1 MKKKRFLFYLLI
13 SLQLVGLT
21 NAKTSY
27 YPLLTNSENLK
38 VNYASK
44 FKKNSEHQP
53 KSSSNNT
60 SNLTTNLILQGIID
74 FNVPEG
80 GANGRALHFLAT
92 GEIADLSIYGF
103 GIANGGGGSDGQEYT
118 FEAIQVAAGDDIL
131 VLRNTTAMSNYLGDC
146 YAAFEHIYTN
156 TGVNGSGDDAIE
168 LFMNGSVVETFGDIQ
183 NDGTGEVWEYTDSW
197 AYKVDDDWTYGALN
211 CTDNSTTIFNS
222 SCLYPICSD
231 YSSDGCT
238 NDLACNYDET
248 ASTDDGSCT
257 FFESG
262 STSLTFP
269 LYYNAVENEENG
281 EEYDSYPV
289 VMNEDGTLIGYDEEN
304 YNYRVCENGASY
316 SYTGTFYD
324 GYEGTGTWDPSSLE
338 ITGAYYESFFEETIS
353 FTYTYIPI
361 PTCTSEETLLTVLG
375 GAHLVEKSWTITE
388 CDGTEIASGG
398 APYAQCINLEEN
410 YIINLVD
417 DIGDGDG
424 TGDGWDGTEMTI
436 ADQTYTIQD
445 GASESYSLGSCSIE
459 GCTESFACNYDE
471 TANTNDGSCTF
482 FESGTTSLTFP
493 LNYAA
498 SEAYSNG
505 NEYQTYTIVYNQDGT
520 VSDSNNNN
528 FTYQVCS
535 DGSSFNY
542 DEDIGSAYQGT
553 WDPANFDIT
562 GDFYDS
568 DEDDTISFTYT
579 YIPTCTTEEKLLT
592 VLGGAYLGEKSWAI
606 TECDGTEIASGGAPY
621 AQCINL
627 GENYII
633 NLVDDVGDG
642 TGDGWDGTEMNIAGT
657 NYTMTDNVASIEI
670 GVGSCSIEGCTESF
684 ACNYDET
691 ANSNDGSCT
700 FFESGTTSLTFPLN
714 YAASE
719 AYSNGNE
726 YDTYTIVYNQDG
738 TVSDSNDNNFTYQ
751 VCSDGSSFNYDED
764 IGSAY
769 QGTWD
774 PANFDITGDFYDSD
788 EDDTISFTYTYIPTC
803 TTEEK
808 LLTVLGGAYLGEKS
822 WTITECDG
830 TEIASGGAPY
840 AQCVNLAENYIINL
854 VDDVGDGTGD
864 GWNGTEMTIADQT
877 YTIQDGASESYF
889 LGSCSIEGCT
899 NNTAPNYNELANL
912 DDGSCEIA
920 SGWYLISSDVTVS
933 SDNALYINSNLTVN
947 NTGNLTIKS
956 DANSSGSLLVSGT
969 ATGNIIYERYIPDT
983 AWHLVSA
990 PVTSQE
996 INSFTNADNSIVT
1009 KEGGSKFALGNYIN
1023 SNSSGSKWEYFTT
1036 SSLPTAGNFKS
1047 GQGYSLN
1054 RTSAGNYTF
1063 KGQMAT
1069 ADVNYTL
1076 SSSSND
1082 DDYWTC
1088 IGNPY
1093 PSFLLAS
1100 DGDNP
1105 SLLKNNDNVL
1115 NQNYKA
1121 LYVWHESQYIV
1132 INQIS
1137 EKTYLAPG
1145 QGIMV
1150 NSINGSQTFTFSK
1163 DLLSHQTEN
1172 NTFYRSLNHPTINL
1186 FLSNENSKVSTT
1198 VKYVDECTT
1207 NLDPG
1212 YDAGALIEG
1221 DPELII
1227 NTQLVQGNSEIDHT
1241 LQCLPNNELDSYTI
1255 PISVFAKAETELLF
1269 SASHTDFSEDVYI
1282 YLKDLLTGE
1291 VTDLKQGDYQI
1302 TTQTDLEGTGR
1313 FYLFTTPEELNI
1325 LMELVQPITIYNT
1338 ERELIISGMQKN
1350 ENSSLQIYNAI
1361 GQEVFAKQLNTEKIR
1376 INLPV
1381 LPTGVYMTKI
1391 KNNKRLIT
1399 KKIIIR
1405 NRN

>member
-1 MKKKRFLFYLLI
+1 MKKNRFLFYLII
-13 SLQLVGLT
+13 SLQLVGIT
-21 NAKTSY
+21 NAKTTY
-27 YPLLTNSENLK
+27 NPLLTNSENLK

-53 KSSSNNT
+53 NRSPNNT

-74 FNVPEG
+74 FNVQEG
-80 GANGRALHFLAT
+80 AANGRALHFLAT

-103 GIANGGGGSDGQEYT
+103 GIANGGDGSDGQEYT

-238 NDLACNYDET
+238 
-248 ASTDDGSCT
+248 
-257 FFESG
+257 
-262 STSLTFP
+262 
-269 LYYNAVENEENG
+269 
-281 EEYDSYPV
+281 
-289 VMNEDGTLIGYDEEN
+289 
-304 YNYRVCENGASY
+304 
-316 SYTGTFYD
+316 
-324 GYEGTGTWDPSSLE
+324 
-338 ITGAYYESFFEETIS
+338 
-353 FTYTYIPI
+353 
-361 PTCTSEETLLTVLG
+361 
-375 GAHLVEKSWTITE
+375 
-388 CDGTEIASGG
+388 
-398 APYAQCINLEEN
+398 
-410 YIINLVD
+410 
-417 DIGDGDG
+417 
-424 TGDGWDGTEMTI
+424 
-436 ADQTYTIQD
+436 
-445 GASESYSLGSCSIE
+445 
-459 GCTESFACNYDE
+459 ESFACNYDE

-505 NEYQTYTIVYNQDGT
+505 NEYNTYTIVYNQDGT

-542 DEDIGSAYQGT
+542 NEDVEGAYQGN

-562 GDFYDS
+562 GDFYAS

-592 VLGGAYLGEKSWAI
+592 VLGGGYLYEKSWTI

-633 NLVDDVGDG
+633 NLVDDEED
-642 TGDGWDGTEMNIAGT
+642 TWDGTEMNIAGT
-657 NYTMTDNVASIEI
+657 SYTMTDSVASIEI
-670 GVGSCSIEGCTESF
+670 GVGSC
-684 ACNYDET
+684 N
-691 ANSNDGSCT
+691 
-700 FFESGTTSLTFPLN
+700 
-714 YAASE
+714 
-719 AYSNGNE
+719 
-726 YDTYTIVYNQDG
+726 
-738 TVSDSNDNNFTYQ
+738 
-751 VCSDGSSFNYDED
+751 
-764 IGSAY
+764 
-769 QGTWD
+769 
-774 PANFDITGDFYDSD
+774 
-788 EDDTISFTYTYIPTC
+788 
-803 TTEEK
+803 
-808 LLTVLGGAYLGEKS
+808 
-822 WTITECDG
+822 
-830 TEIASGGAPY
+830 
-840 AQCVNLAENYIINL
+840 
-854 VDDVGDGTGD
+854 
-864 GWNGTEMTIADQT
+864 
-877 YTIQDGASESYF
+877 
-889 LGSCSIEGCT
+889 IEGCT
-899 NNTAPNYNELANL
+899 NNTAPNYNELANI

-920 SGWYLISSDVTVS
+920 SGWYLINSDVTVS
-933 SDNALYINSNLTVN
+933 SDNTLFVNNNLVVN

-996 INSFTNADNSIVT
+996 INSFALADN
-1009 KEGGSKFALGNYIN
+1009 ALRTSNDKYAIANYTN
-1023 SNSSGSKWEYFTT
+1023 SNTTGSKWEYYTT
-1036 SSLPTAGNFKS
+1036 SSLPTAGNFTS
-1047 GQGYSLN
+1047 GQGYSLS

-1063 KGQMAT
+1063 EGQMAT

-1227 NTQLVQGNSEIDHT
+1227 NTQLVQGNSEIDQA
-1241 LQCLPNNELDSYTI
+1241 LQCLPNTELDSYTI
-1255 PISVFAKAETELLF
+1255 PISVFAKAETELMF

-1291 VTDLKQGDYQI
+1291 VTDLKQGEYQI

-1325 LMELVQPITIYNT
+1325 PEELVQPITIYNT

-1381 LPTGVYMTKI
+1381 LPTGVYMTKV

-1399 KKIIIR
+1399 KKIIVK
-1405 NRN
+1405 N

>member
-1 MKKKRFLFYLLI
+1 MKKNRFLFYLII
-13 SLQLVGLT
+13 SLQLVGIT
-21 NAKTSY
+21 NAKTTY
-27 YPLLTNSENLK
+27 NPLLTNSENLK

-53 KSSSNNT
+53 NRSPNNT

-74 FNVPEG
+74 FNVQEG
-80 GANGRALHFLAT
+80 AANGRALHFLAT

-103 GIANGGGGSDGQEYT
+103 GIANGGDGSEGQEYT

-211 CTDNSTTIFNS
+211 FTDNSTTIFNS

-231 YSSDGCT
+231 YSSD
-238 NDLACNYDET
+238 
-248 ASTDDGSCT
+248 
-257 FFESG
+257 
-262 STSLTFP
+262 
-269 LYYNAVENEENG
+269 
-281 EEYDSYPV
+281 
-289 VMNEDGTLIGYDEEN
+289 
-304 YNYRVCENGASY
+304 
-316 SYTGTFYD
+316 
-324 GYEGTGTWDPSSLE
+324 
-338 ITGAYYESFFEETIS
+338 
-353 FTYTYIPI
+353 
-361 PTCTSEETLLTVLG
+361 
-375 GAHLVEKSWTITE
+375 
-388 CDGTEIASGG
+388 
-398 APYAQCINLEEN
+398 
-410 YIINLVD
+410 
-417 DIGDGDG
+417 
-424 TGDGWDGTEMTI
+424 
-436 ADQTYTIQD
+436 
-445 GASESYSLGSCSIE
+445 

-505 NEYQTYTIVYNQDGT
+505 NEYN
-520 VSDSNNNN
+520 
-528 FTYQVCS
+528 
-535 DGSSFNY
+535 
-542 DEDIGSAYQGT
+542 
-553 WDPANFDIT
+553 
-562 GDFYDS
+562 
-568 DEDDTISFTYT
+568 
-579 YIPTCTTEEKLLT
+579 
-592 VLGGAYLGEKSWAI
+592 
-606 TECDGTEIASGGAPY
+606 
-621 AQCINL
+621 
-627 GENYII
+627 
-633 NLVDDVGDG
+633 
-642 TGDGWDGTEMNIAGT
+642 
-657 NYTMTDNVASIEI
+657 
-670 GVGSCSIEGCTESF
+670 
-684 ACNYDET
+684 
-691 ANSNDGSCT
+691 
-700 FFESGTTSLTFPLN
+700 
-714 YAASE
+714 
-719 AYSNGNE
+719 
-726 YDTYTIVYNQDG
+726 TYTIVYNQDG

-840 AQCVNLAENYIINL
+840 AQCINLGENYIINL
-854 VDDVGDGTGD
+854 VDDVGDGDGTGD
-864 GWNGTEMTIADQT
+864 GWDGTEMTIADQT

-996 INSFTNADNSIVT
+996 INSFALADN
-1009 KEGGSKFALGNYIN
+1009 ALRTSNDKYAIANYTN
-1023 SNSSGSKWEYFTT
+1023 SNTTGSKWEYYTT
-1036 SSLPTAGNFKS
+1036 SSLPTAGNFTS
-1047 GQGYSLN
+1047 GQGYSLS

-1063 KGQMAT
+1063 EGQMAT

-1076 SSSSND
+1076 SSSSNY

-1227 NTQLVQGNSEIDHT
+1227 NTQLVQGNSEIDQA
-1241 LQCLPNNELDSYTI
+1241 LQCLPNTELDSYTI
-1255 PISVFAKAETELLF
+1255 PISVFAKAETELMF

-1291 VTDLKQGDYQI
+1291 VTDLKQGEYQI

-1325 LMELVQPITIYNT
+1325 HEELVKPITIYNT
-1338 ERELIISGMQKN
+1338 ERGLIISGMQKN
-1350 ENSSLQIYNAI
+1350 EDANLEIYNAI
-1361 GQEVFAKQLNTEKIR
+1361 GQEVYSKQLKTAEKTR
-1376 INLPV
+1376 INLPD
-1381 LPTGVYMTKI
+1381 LPTGVYMTKL

>member
-1 MKKKRFLFYLLI
+1 
-13 SLQLVGLT
+13 
-21 NAKTSY
+21 
-27 YPLLTNSENLK
+27 
-38 VNYASK
+38 
-44 FKKNSEHQP
+44 
-53 KSSSNNT
+53 
-60 SNLTTNLILQGIID
+60 
-74 FNVPEG
+74 
-80 GANGRALHFLAT
+80 
-92 GEIADLSIYGF
+92 
-103 GIANGGGGSDGQEYT
+103 
-118 FEAIQVAAGDDIL
+118 
-131 VLRNTTAMSNYLGDC
+131 MSNYLGDC

-238 NDLACNYDET
+238 ESFACNYDET
-248 ASTDDGSCT
+248 ADTDDGSCT

-269 LYYNAVENEENG
+269 LYFNGVETLDDGTVTEE
-281 EEYDSYPV
+281 YPV
-289 VMNEDGTLIGYDEEN
+289 VLNEDGTLTGYDDDN
-304 YNYRVCENGASY
+304 YTYKVCSDGTSF

-324 GYEGTGTWDPSSLE
+324 DAEGTGSWDPSSFA
-338 ITGAYYESFFEETIS
+338 ITGGFFDSYYEETVNFNFS
-353 FTYTYIPI
+353 YIPI
-361 PTCTSEETLLTVLG
+361 PTCTSEET
-375 GAHLVEKSWTITE
+375 
-388 CDGTEIASGG
+388 
-398 APYAQCINLEEN
+398 
-410 YIINLVD
+410 
-417 DIGDGDG
+417 
-424 TGDGWDGTEMTI
+424 
-436 ADQTYTIQD
+436 
-445 GASESYSLGSCSIE
+445 
-459 GCTESFACNYDE
+459 
-471 TANTNDGSCTF
+471 
-482 FESGTTSLTFP
+482 
-493 LNYAA
+493 
-498 SEAYSNG
+498 
-505 NEYQTYTIVYNQDGT
+505 
-520 VSDSNNNN
+520 
-528 FTYQVCS
+528 
-535 DGSSFNY
+535 
-542 DEDIGSAYQGT
+542 
-553 WDPANFDIT
+553 
-562 GDFYDS
+562 
-568 DEDDTISFTYT
+568 
-579 YIPTCTTEEKLLT
+579 LLT

-633 NLVDDVGDG
+633 NLVDDDE
-642 TGDGWDGTEMNIAGT
+642 DGWD
-657 NYTMTDNVASIEI
+657 
-670 GVGSCSIEGCTESF
+670 
-684 ACNYDET
+684 
-691 ANSNDGSCT
+691 
-700 FFESGTTSLTFPLN
+700 
-714 YAASE
+714 
-719 AYSNGNE
+719 
-726 YDTYTIVYNQDG
+726 
-738 TVSDSNDNNFTYQ
+738 
-751 VCSDGSSFNYDED
+751 
-764 IGSAY
+764 
-769 QGTWD
+769 
-774 PANFDITGDFYDSD
+774 
-788 EDDTISFTYTYIPTC
+788 
-803 TTEEK
+803 
-808 LLTVLGGAYLGEKS
+808 
-822 WTITECDG
+822 
-830 TEIASGGAPY
+830 
-840 AQCVNLAENYIINL
+840 
-854 VDDVGDGTGD
+854 
-864 GWNGTEMTIADQT
+864 GTEMTIADQT

-1036 SSLPTAGNFKS
+1036 SSLPTAGNFTS
-1047 GQGYSLN
+1047 GQGYSLS

-1063 KGQMAT
+1063 EGQMAT

-1088 IGNPY
+1088 VGNPY

-1105 SLLKNNDNVL
+1105 SLLKNNENVMH
-1115 NQNYKA
+1115 QNYKA

-1150 NSINGSQTFTFSK
+1150 NGINGSQTFTFSK
-1163 DLLSHQTEN
+1163 DLQSHQIEN

-1186 FLSNENSKVSTT
+1186 FLSNENTKVRTT

-1207 NLDPG
+1207 DLDPG

-1227 NTQLVQGNSEIDHT
+1227 NTQLLQGNSEIDHT

-1350 ENSSLQIYNAI
+1350 ENSSLEIYNAI
-1361 GQEVFAKQLNTEKIR
+1361 GQEVFAKQLKTAEKTR
-1376 INLPV
+1376 INLPD
-1381 LPTGVYMTKI
+1381 LPTGVYMTKL

-1405 NRN
+1405 NQN

>member
-1 MKKKRFLFYLLI
+1 
-13 SLQLVGLT
+13 
-21 NAKTSY
+21 
-27 YPLLTNSENLK
+27 
-38 VNYASK
+38 
-44 FKKNSEHQP
+44 
-53 KSSSNNT
+53 
-60 SNLTTNLILQGIID
+60 
-74 FNVPEG
+74 
-80 GANGRALHFLAT
+80 
-92 GEIADLSIYGF
+92 
-103 GIANGGGGSDGQEYT
+103 
-118 FEAIQVAAGDDIL
+118 
-131 VLRNTTAMSNYLGDC
+131 MSNYLGDC

-238 NDLACNYDET
+238 ESFACNYDET
-248 ASTDDGSCT
+248 ADTDDGSCT

-269 LYYNAVENEENG
+269 LYFNGVETLDDGTVTEE
-281 EEYDSYPV
+281 YPV
-289 VMNEDGTLIGYDEEN
+289 VLNEDGTLTGYDDDN
-304 YNYRVCENGASY
+304 YTYKVCSDGTSF

-324 GYEGTGTWDPSSLE
+324 DAEGTGSWDPSSFA
-338 ITGAYYESFFEETIS
+338 ITGGFFDSYYEETVNFNFS
-353 FTYTYIPI
+353 YIPI

-375 GAHLVEKSWTITE
+375 GAYLVEKSWTITE

-417 DIGDGDG
+417 DVGDG

-445 GASESYSLGSCSIE
+445 GASESYS
-459 GCTESFACNYDE
+459 
-471 TANTNDGSCTF
+471 
-482 FESGTTSLTFP
+482 
-493 LNYAA
+493 
-498 SEAYSNG
+498 
-505 NEYQTYTIVYNQDGT
+505 
-520 VSDSNNNN
+520 
-528 FTYQVCS
+528 
-535 DGSSFNY
+535 
-542 DEDIGSAYQGT
+542 
-553 WDPANFDIT
+553 
-562 GDFYDS
+562 
-568 DEDDTISFTYT
+568 
-579 YIPTCTTEEKLLT
+579 
-592 VLGGAYLGEKSWAI
+592 
-606 TECDGTEIASGGAPY
+606 
-621 AQCINL
+621 
-627 GENYII
+627 
-633 NLVDDVGDG
+633 
-642 TGDGWDGTEMNIAGT
+642 
-657 NYTMTDNVASIEI
+657 
-670 GVGSCSIEGCTESF
+670 
-684 ACNYDET
+684 
-691 ANSNDGSCT
+691 
-700 FFESGTTSLTFPLN
+700 
-714 YAASE
+714 
-719 AYSNGNE
+719 
-726 YDTYTIVYNQDG
+726 
-738 TVSDSNDNNFTYQ
+738 
-751 VCSDGSSFNYDED
+751 
-764 IGSAY
+764 
-769 QGTWD
+769 
-774 PANFDITGDFYDSD
+774 
-788 EDDTISFTYTYIPTC
+788 
-803 TTEEK
+803 
-808 LLTVLGGAYLGEKS
+808 
-822 WTITECDG
+822 
-830 TEIASGGAPY
+830 
-840 AQCVNLAENYIINL
+840 
-854 VDDVGDGTGD
+854 
-864 GWNGTEMTIADQT
+864 
-877 YTIQDGASESYF
+877 

-1036 SSLPTAGNFKS
+1036 SSLPTAGNFTS
-1047 GQGYSLN
+1047 GQGYSLS

-1063 KGQMAT
+1063 EGQMAT

-1088 IGNPY
+1088 VGNPY

-1105 SLLKNNDNVL
+1105 SLLKNNENVMH
-1115 NQNYKA
+1115 QNYKA

-1150 NSINGSQTFTFSK
+1150 NGINGSQTFTFSK
-1163 DLLSHQTEN
+1163 DLQSHQIEN

-1186 FLSNENSKVSTT
+1186 FLSNENTKVRTT

-1207 NLDPG
+1207 DLDPG

-1227 NTQLVQGNSEIDHT
+1227 NTQLLQGNSEIDHT

-1350 ENSSLQIYNAI
+1350 ENSSLEIYNAI
-1361 GQEVFAKQLNTEKIR
+1361 GQEVFAKQLKTAEKTR
-1376 INLPV
+1376 INLPD
-1381 LPTGVYMTKI
+1381 LPTGVYMTKL

-1405 NRN
+1405 NQN

>member
-1 MKKKRFLFYLLI
+1 MKKNRFLFYLI
-13 SLQLVGLT
+13 IWLQLVGIT
-21 NAKTSY
+21 NAKISY

-44 FKKNSEHQP
+44 FKKNSENQP
-53 KSSSNNT
+53 NSSPNNT
-60 SNLTTNLILQGIID
+60 SNITTNLILQGIID
-74 FNVPEG
+74 FSVPEG

-103 GIANGGGGSDGQEYT
+103 GVANGGCGSDGQEYT
-118 FEAIQVAAGDDIL
+118 FEAIPVAAGDDIL

-156 TGVNGSGDDAIE
+156 SGVNGSGDDAIE

-183 NDGTGEVWEYTDSW
+183 KDGTGELWEYTDSW
-197 AYKVDDDWTYGALN
+197 AYKIGNNWTYGGIN
-211 CTDNSTTIFNS
+211 CTDNSTSIFNT

-231 YSSDGCT
+231 YSTDGCT
-238 NDLACNYDET
+238 NHFACNYDET
-248 ASTDDGSCT
+248 ANTNDGSCT
-257 FFESG
+257 FFETG

-269 LYYNAVENEENG
+269 LYYNAVENYDNG
-281 EEYDSYPV
+281 EEYETYPV

-324 GYEGTGTWDPSSLE
+324 GYEGTGTWDSSSLE
-338 ITGAYYESFFEETIS
+338 ITGAYYDSFFEETIS

-361 PTCTSEETLLTVLG
+361 PTCTSEEKLLTVLG
-375 GAHLVEKSWTITE
+375 GAYLEEKSWTITE

-398 APYAQCINLEEN
+398 APYAQCINLGEN

-417 DIGDGDG
+417 DEE
-424 TGDGWDGTEMTI
+424 DGWDGTEMTI

-445 GASESYSLGSCSIE
+445 GATESYFLGTCITE
-459 GCTESFACNYDE
+459 VCTDTFACNYDE
-471 TANTNDGSCTF
+471 TANTNDGSCAF
-482 FESGTTSLTFP
+482 FESGSTNLTFP

-505 NEYQTYTIVYNQDGT
+505 NEYNTYTIVYNQDGT

-542 DEDIGSAYQGT
+542 DEDIGGGYQGT
-553 WDPANFDIT
+553 WDPANFNIT
-562 GDFYDS
+562 GNFYDS

-579 YIPTCTTEEKLLT
+579 YIPTCTSEEKLLT
-592 VLGGAYLGEKSWAI
+592 VLGGAYLDEKSWAI

-627 GENYII
+627 GDNYII
-633 NLVDDVGDG
+633 NLVDSFE
-642 TGDGWDGTEMNIAGT
+642 DGWDGTEMNIAGT
-657 NYTMTDNVASIEI
+657 SYTMTDNVASK
-670 GVGSCSIEGCTESF
+670 V
-684 ACNYDET
+684 
-691 ANSNDGSCT
+691 
-700 FFESGTTSLTFPLN
+700 
-714 YAASE
+714 
-719 AYSNGNE
+719 
-726 YDTYTIVYNQDG
+726 
-738 TVSDSNDNNFTYQ
+738 
-751 VCSDGSSFNYDED
+751 
-764 IGSAY
+764 
-769 QGTWD
+769 
-774 PANFDITGDFYDSD
+774 
-788 EDDTISFTYTYIPTC
+788 IP
-803 TTEEK
+803 
-808 LLTVLGGAYLGEKS
+808 
-822 WTITECDG
+822 I
-830 TEIASGGAPY
+830 
-840 AQCVNLAENYIINL
+840 
-854 VDDVGDGTGD
+854 
-864 GWNGTEMTIADQT
+864 
-877 YTIQDGASESYF
+877 
-889 LGSCSIEGCT
+889 GSCSIEGCT
-899 NNTAPNYNELANL
+899 NNTAPNYNEQANM

-920 SGWYLISSDVTVS
+920 SGWYLINNDVTVS
-933 SDNALYINSNLTVN
+933 SDNTLFVNNNLVVN

-956 DANSSGSLLVSGT
+956 DANSSGSLLVAGT

-990 PVTSQE
+990 PVTSQD
-996 INSFTNADNSIVT
+996 INSFATADNAIKT
-1009 KEGGSKFALGNYIN
+1009 KVDKYAIANYTN
-1023 SNSSGSKWEYFTT
+1023 SNSTGSKWEYFTT

-1069 ADVNYTL
+1069 ANVNYTL

-1082 DDYWTC
+1082 NDYWTC
-1088 IGNPY
+1088 VGNPY

-1105 SLLKNNDNVL
+1105 SLLKNNENVMH
-1115 NQNYKA
+1115 QNYKA
-1121 LYVWHESQYIV
+1121 LYIWDESQFIV
-1132 INQIS
+1132 INQTS

-1150 NSINGSQTFTFSK
+1150 NAINGSQTFTFSK
-1163 DLLSHQTEN
+1163 DLQSHQSEN

-1186 FLSNENSKVSTT
+1186 FLSNQNTKVRTT

-1207 NLDPG
+1207 DLDPG

-1221 DPELII
+1221 NPELII
-1227 NTQLVQGNSEIDHT
+1227 NTQLLQGDSEIDHT

-1255 PISVFAKAETELLF
+1255 PISVFAKAETELMF

-1291 VTDLKQGDYQI
+1291 VTDLKQDEYQI
-1302 TTQTDLEGTGR
+1302 TTQTDLEGIGR
-1313 FYLFTTPEELNI
+1313 FYLFTTPEELNFPE
-1325 LMELVQPITIYNT
+1325 ELVQPITIYNT

-1376 INLPV
+1376 INLPE
-1381 LPTGVYMTKI
+1381 LPTGVYMAKV
-1391 KNNKRLIT
+1391 KNNKKLIT
-1399 KKIIIR
+1399 SKIILK
-1405 NRN
+1405 N

>member
-1 MKKKRFLFYLLI
+1 MKKNRFLFYLII
-13 SLQLVGLT
+13 SLQLVGIT
-21 NAKTSY
+21 NAKTTY
-27 YPLLTNSENLK
+27 NPLLTNSENLK

-53 KSSSNNT
+53 NRSPNNT

-74 FNVPEG
+74 FNVQEG
-80 GANGRALHFLAT
+80 AANGRALHFLAT

-103 GIANGGGGSDGQEYT
+103 GIANGGDGSEGQEYT

-211 CTDNSTTIFNS
+211 FTDNSTTIFNS

-231 YSSDGCT
+231 YSSD
-238 NDLACNYDET
+238 
-248 ASTDDGSCT
+248 
-257 FFESG
+257 
-262 STSLTFP
+262 
-269 LYYNAVENEENG
+269 
-281 EEYDSYPV
+281 
-289 VMNEDGTLIGYDEEN
+289 
-304 YNYRVCENGASY
+304 
-316 SYTGTFYD
+316 
-324 GYEGTGTWDPSSLE
+324 
-338 ITGAYYESFFEETIS
+338 
-353 FTYTYIPI
+353 
-361 PTCTSEETLLTVLG
+361 
-375 GAHLVEKSWTITE
+375 
-388 CDGTEIASGG
+388 
-398 APYAQCINLEEN
+398 
-410 YIINLVD
+410 
-417 DIGDGDG
+417 
-424 TGDGWDGTEMTI
+424 
-436 ADQTYTIQD
+436 
-445 GASESYSLGSCSIE
+445 

-505 NEYQTYTIVYNQDGT
+505 NEY
-520 VSDSNNNN
+520 
-528 FTYQVCS
+528 
-535 DGSSFNY
+535 
-542 DEDIGSAYQGT
+542 
-553 WDPANFDIT
+553 
-562 GDFYDS
+562 
-568 DEDDTISFTYT
+568 
-579 YIPTCTTEEKLLT
+579 K
-592 VLGGAYLGEKSWAI
+592 
-606 TECDGTEIASGGAPY
+606 
-621 AQCINL
+621 
-627 GENYII
+627 
-633 NLVDDVGDG
+633 
-642 TGDGWDGTEMNIAGT
+642 
-657 NYTMTDNVASIEI
+657 
-670 GVGSCSIEGCTESF
+670 
-684 ACNYDET
+684 
-691 ANSNDGSCT
+691 
-700 FFESGTTSLTFPLN
+700 
-714 YAASE
+714 
-719 AYSNGNE
+719 
-726 YDTYTIVYNQDG
+726 TYTIVYNQDG

-803 TTEEK
+803 TSEEK

-840 AQCVNLAENYIINL
+840 AQCINLGENYIINL
-854 VDDVGDGTGD
+854 VDDEEDTWD
-864 GWNGTEMTIADQT
+864 GTEMNIAGT
-877 YTIQDGASESYF
+877 SYTMTDSVASIEIGV
-889 LGSCSIEGCT
+889 GSCNIEGCT
-899 NNTAPNYNELANL
+899 NNTAPNYNELANI

-920 SGWYLISSDVTVS
+920 SGWYLINSDVTVS
-933 SDNALYINSNLTVN
+933 SDNTLFVNNNLVVN

-996 INSFTNADNSIVT
+996 INSFALADN
-1009 KEGGSKFALGNYIN
+1009 ALRTSNDKYAIANYTN
-1023 SNSSGSKWEYFTT
+1023 SNTTGSKWEYYTT
-1036 SSLPTAGNFKS
+1036 SSLPTAGNFTS
-1047 GQGYSLN
+1047 GQGYSLS

-1063 KGQMAT
+1063 EGQMAT

-1076 SSSSND
+1076 SSSSNY

-1227 NTQLVQGNSEIDHT
+1227 NTQLVQGNSEIDQA
-1241 LQCLPNNELDSYTI
+1241 LQCLPNTELDSYTI
-1255 PISVFAKAETELLF
+1255 PISVFAKAETELMF

-1291 VTDLKQGDYQI
+1291 VTDLKQGEYQI

-1325 LMELVQPITIYNT
+1325 HEELVKPITIYNT
-1338 ERELIISGMQKN
+1338 ERGLIISGMQKN
-1350 ENSSLQIYNAI
+1350 EDANLEIYNAI
-1361 GQEVFAKQLNTEKIR
+1361 GQEVYSKQLKTAEKTR
-1376 INLPV
+1376 INLPD
-1381 LPTGVYMTKI
+1381 LPTGVYMTKL

>member
-1 MKKKRFLFYLLI
+1 MKKNRFLFYLII
-13 SLQLVGLT
+13 SLQLVGIT
-21 NAKTSY
+21 NAKTTY
-27 YPLLTNSENLK
+27 NPLLTNSENLK
-38 VNYASK
+38 VNYTSK

-53 KSSSNNT
+53 NRSPNNT
-60 SNLTTNLILQGIID
+60 SNVTTNLILQGIID
-74 FNVPEG
+74 FSVPEG

-103 GIANGGGGSDGQEYT
+103 GVANGGGGSDGQEYT

-156 TGVNGSGDDAIE
+156 SGVNGSGDDAIE

-211 CTDNSTTIFNS
+211 CTNNSTTIFNS

-231 YSSDGCT
+231 YSSD
-238 NDLACNYDET
+238 
-248 ASTDDGSCT
+248 
-257 FFESG
+257 
-262 STSLTFP
+262 
-269 LYYNAVENEENG
+269 
-281 EEYDSYPV
+281 
-289 VMNEDGTLIGYDEEN
+289 
-304 YNYRVCENGASY
+304 
-316 SYTGTFYD
+316 
-324 GYEGTGTWDPSSLE
+324 
-338 ITGAYYESFFEETIS
+338 
-353 FTYTYIPI
+353 
-361 PTCTSEETLLTVLG
+361 
-375 GAHLVEKSWTITE
+375 
-388 CDGTEIASGG
+388 
-398 APYAQCINLEEN
+398 
-410 YIINLVD
+410 
-417 DIGDGDG
+417 
-424 TGDGWDGTEMTI
+424 
-436 ADQTYTIQD
+436 
-445 GASESYSLGSCSIE
+445 

-498 SEAYSNG
+498 SVAYSDG
-505 NEYQTYTIVYNQDGT
+505 DEYNTYTIVYNQDGT
-520 VSDSNNNN
+520 VSDSNNSN

-542 DEDIGSAYQGT
+542 DEDVEGAYQGT

-592 VLGGAYLGEKSWAI
+592 VLGGAYLYEKSWTI

-633 NLVDDVGDG
+633 NLVDDIGDG
-642 TGDGWDGTEMNIAGT
+642 NGDGWDGTEMTIAEQT
-657 NYTMTDNVASIEI
+657 YTIESGASESYFL
-670 GVGSCSIEGCTESF
+670 GSCRIEGCTESF

-700 FFESGTTSLTFPLN
+700 FFESGSTSLTFPLN

-719 AYSNGNE
+719 IYDDGSE
-726 YDTYTIVYNQDG
+726 YASYTIVYNEDG
-738 TVSDSNDNNFTYQ
+738 TVTNSNGGDYTYK
-751 VCSDGSSFNYDED
+751 VCSDGTSYNFTETTDGGYL
-764 IGSAY
+764 
-769 QGTWD
+769 GTWD
-774 PANFDITGDFYDSD
+774 PSSLAITGDFYDSD
-788 EDDTISFTYTYIPTC
+788 EEETISFSFTYIPIPTC
-803 TTEEK
+803 TSETS
-808 LLTVLGGAYLGEKS
+808 LVTVLDGEYLSEKS
-822 WTITECDG
+822 WTITDCDG
-830 TEIASGGAPY
+830 LNIASGGAPY
-840 AQCVNLAENYIINL
+840 AQCVNLGDNYIINL
-854 VDDVGDGTGD
+854 VDDTGD
-864 GWNGTEMTIADQT
+864 TWDGTEMNIAGT
-877 YTIQDGASESYF
+877 SYTMTDSVASIEIGV
-889 LGSCSIEGCT
+889 GSCNIEGCT
-899 NNTAPNYNELANL
+899 NNTAPNYNELANI

-920 SGWYLISSDVTVS
+920 SGWYLINSDVTVS
-933 SDNALYINSNLTVN
+933 SDNTLFVNNNLVVN

-996 INSFTNADNSIVT
+996 INSFATADN
-1009 KEGGSKFALGNYIN
+1009 ALRTSNDKYAIANYTN
-1023 SNSSGSKWEYFTT
+1023 SNTTGSKWEYYTT
-1036 SSLPTAGNFKS
+1036 SSLPTAGNFTS
-1047 GQGYSLN
+1047 GQGYSLS

-1063 KGQMAT
+1063 EGQMAT

-1100 DGDNP
+1100 DGDN
-1105 SLLKNNDNVL
+1105 SSILKNNENVMH
-1115 NQNYKA
+1115 QNYKA

-1145 QGIMV
+1145 QGVMV
-1150 NSINGSQTFTFSK
+1150 NALNSNQTMTFSE
-1163 DLLSHQTEN
+1163 DLQSHQTEN
-1172 NTFYRSLNHPTINL
+1172 NTFYRSINHPTINL

-1207 NLDPG
+1207 DLDPG

-1241 LQCLPNNELDSYTI
+1241 LQCLPNTELDSYTI

-1269 SASHTDFSEDVYI
+1269 SATHKDFSEDMYI
-1282 YLKDLLTGE
+1282 YLEDLLTGE
-1291 VTDLKQGDYQI
+1291 VTDLKQGEYQI

-1325 LMELVQPITIYNT
+1325 HEELVKPITIYNT

-1350 ENSSLQIYNAI
+1350 EDANLEIYNAI
-1361 GQEVFAKQLNTEKIR
+1361 GQEVYSKELKTAEKTR
-1376 INLPV
+1376 INLPD
-1381 LPTGVYMTKI
+1381 LPTGVYMTKL

>member
-1 MKKKRFLFYLLI
+1 
-13 SLQLVGLT
+13 
-21 NAKTSY
+21 
-27 YPLLTNSENLK
+27 
-38 VNYASK
+38 
-44 FKKNSEHQP
+44 
-53 KSSSNNT
+53 
-60 SNLTTNLILQGIID
+60 
-74 FNVPEG
+74 
-80 GANGRALHFLAT
+80 
-92 GEIADLSIYGF
+92 
-103 GIANGGGGSDGQEYT
+103 
-118 FEAIQVAAGDDIL
+118 
-131 VLRNTTAMSNYLGDC
+131 MSNYLGDC

-238 NDLACNYDET
+238 ESFACNYDET
-248 ASTDDGSCT
+248 ADTDDGSCT

-269 LYYNAVENEENG
+269 LYFNGVETLDDGTVTEE
-281 EEYDSYPV
+281 YPV
-289 VMNEDGTLIGYDEEN
+289 VLNEDGTLTGYDDDN
-304 YNYRVCENGASY
+304 YTYKVCSDGTSF

-324 GYEGTGTWDPSSLE
+324 DAEGTGSWDPSSFA
-338 ITGAYYESFFEETIS
+338 ITGGFFDSYYEETVNFNFS
-353 FTYTYIPI
+353 YIPI
-361 PTCTSEETLLTVLG
+361 PTCTSEET
-375 GAHLVEKSWTITE
+375 
-388 CDGTEIASGG
+388 
-398 APYAQCINLEEN
+398 
-410 YIINLVD
+410 
-417 DIGDGDG
+417 
-424 TGDGWDGTEMTI
+424 
-436 ADQTYTIQD
+436 
-445 GASESYSLGSCSIE
+445 
-459 GCTESFACNYDE
+459 
-471 TANTNDGSCTF
+471 
-482 FESGTTSLTFP
+482 
-493 LNYAA
+493 
-498 SEAYSNG
+498 
-505 NEYQTYTIVYNQDGT
+505 
-520 VSDSNNNN
+520 
-528 FTYQVCS
+528 
-535 DGSSFNY
+535 
-542 DEDIGSAYQGT
+542 
-553 WDPANFDIT
+553 
-562 GDFYDS
+562 
-568 DEDDTISFTYT
+568 
-579 YIPTCTTEEKLLT
+579 LLT

-633 NLVDDVGDG
+633 NLADDQV
-642 TGDGWDGTEMNIAGT
+642 DGWDGTEMNIAST
-657 NYTMTDNVASIEI
+657 SYTMTDSVASIVI
-670 GVGSCSIEGCTESF
+670 PIGSCSIEGCTESF
-684 ACNYDET
+684 ACNYNET

-700 FFESGTTSLTFPLN
+700 FFESGSTNLTFPLN

-726 YDTYTIVYNQDG
+726 YQTYTIVYNQDG

-808 LLTVLGGAYLGEKS
+808 LLTVLGGAYLYEKS

-840 AQCVNLAENYIINL
+840 AQCINLGENYIINL

-864 GWNGTEMTIADQT
+864 GWDGTEMTIADQT

-1036 SSLPTAGNFKS
+1036 SSLPTAGNFTS
-1047 GQGYSLN
+1047 GQGYSLS

-1063 KGQMAT
+1063 EGQMAT

-1088 IGNPY
+1088 VGNPY

-1105 SLLKNNDNVL
+1105 SLLKNNENVMH
-1115 NQNYKA
+1115 QNYKA

-1150 NSINGSQTFTFSK
+1150 NGINGSQTFTFSK
-1163 DLLSHQTEN
+1163 DLQSHQIEN

-1186 FLSNENSKVSTT
+1186 FLSNENTKVRTT

-1207 NLDPG
+1207 DLDPG

-1227 NTQLVQGNSEIDHT
+1227 NTQLLQGNSEIDHT

-1350 ENSSLQIYNAI
+1350 ENSSLEIYNAI
-1361 GQEVFAKQLNTEKIR
+1361 GQEVFAKQLKTAEKTR
-1376 INLPV
+1376 INLPD
-1381 LPTGVYMTKI
+1381 LPTGVYMTKL

-1405 NRN
+1405 NQN

>member
-1 MKKKRFLFYLLI
+1 MKKNRFLFYLII
-13 SLQLVGLT
+13 SLQFVGIT

-53 KSSSNNT
+53 NSSPNNT
-60 SNLTTNLILQGIID
+60 SNITTNLILQGIID
-74 FNVPEG
+74 FSVPDG

-156 TGVNGSGDDAIE
+156 SGVNGSGDDAIE
-168 LFMNGSVVETFGDIQ
+168 LFMNSSVVETFGDIQ

-197 AYKVDDDWTYGALN
+197 AYKIDDNWAYGGIN
-211 CTDNSTTIFNS
+211 CTDNSTSIFNTP
-222 SCLYPICSD
+222 CLYPICSD
-231 YSSDGCT
+231 YSDGCT

-248 ASTDDGSCT
+248 ANTDDGSCT

-269 LYYNAVENEENG
+269 LYYNAVENYENG
-281 EEYDSYPV
+281 EEYETYPV

-304 YNYRVCENGASY
+304 YNYRVCANGASF
-316 SYTGTFYD
+316 SFTGIFYD

-338 ITGAYYESFFEETIS
+338 ITGAYYDSFFEETIS

-361 PTCTSEETLLTVLG
+361 PTCTSEE
-375 GAHLVEKSWTITE
+375 
-388 CDGTEIASGG
+388 
-398 APYAQCINLEEN
+398 
-410 YIINLVD
+410 
-417 DIGDGDG
+417 
-424 TGDGWDGTEMTI
+424 
-436 ADQTYTIQD
+436 
-445 GASESYSLGSCSIE
+445 
-459 GCTESFACNYDE
+459 
-471 TANTNDGSCTF
+471 
-482 FESGTTSLTFP
+482 
-493 LNYAA
+493 
-498 SEAYSNG
+498 
-505 NEYQTYTIVYNQDGT
+505 
-520 VSDSNNNN
+520 
-528 FTYQVCS
+528 
-535 DGSSFNY
+535 
-542 DEDIGSAYQGT
+542 
-553 WDPANFDIT
+553 
-562 GDFYDS
+562 
-568 DEDDTISFTYT
+568 
-579 YIPTCTTEEKLLT
+579 KLLT
-592 VLGGAYLGEKSWAI
+592 VLGGAYLEEKSWTI

-633 NLVDDVGDG
+633 NLVDDVE
-642 TGDGWDGTEMNIAGT
+642 DGWD
-657 NYTMTDNVASIEI
+657 
-670 GVGSCSIEGCTESF
+670 
-684 ACNYDET
+684 
-691 ANSNDGSCT
+691 
-700 FFESGTTSLTFPLN
+700 
-714 YAASE
+714 
-719 AYSNGNE
+719 
-726 YDTYTIVYNQDG
+726 
-738 TVSDSNDNNFTYQ
+738 
-751 VCSDGSSFNYDED
+751 
-764 IGSAY
+764 
-769 QGTWD
+769 
-774 PANFDITGDFYDSD
+774 
-788 EDDTISFTYTYIPTC
+788 
-803 TTEEK
+803 
-808 LLTVLGGAYLGEKS
+808 
-822 WTITECDG
+822 
-830 TEIASGGAPY
+830 
-840 AQCVNLAENYIINL
+840 
-854 VDDVGDGTGD
+854 
-864 GWNGTEMTIADQT
+864 GTEMTIADQT
-877 YTIQDGASESYF
+877 YTIQNGGLESYI
-889 LGSCSIEGCT
+889 LGSCYIEGCT
-899 NNTAPNYNELANL
+899 NNTAPNYNELANI

-920 SGWYLISSDVTVS
+920 SGWYLINSDVTVNL
-933 SDNALYINSNLTVN
+933 DNTLFINNNLVVN

-996 INSFTNADNSIVT
+996 INSFALSDNALRTSNDKYAI
-1009 KEGGSKFALGNYIN
+1009 ANYIN
-1023 SNSSGSKWEYFTT
+1023 SNSTGSKWEYYTT
-1036 SSLPTAGNFKS
+1036 SSLPTAGYFKS
-1047 GQGYSLN
+1047 GLGYSLS

-1063 KGQMAT
+1063 EGQMAT

-1105 SLLKNNDNVL
+1105 SLLKNNENVMH
-1115 NQNYKA
+1115 QNYKG
-1121 LYVWHESQYIV
+1121 LYVWHESQFIV
-1132 INQIS
+1132 INQTS

-1150 NSINGSQTFTFSK
+1150 NALNGSQTFTFSK
-1163 DLLSHQTEN
+1163 DLQSHQSEN
-1172 NTFYRSLNHPTINL
+1172 NTFYRSRNHPTINL

-1207 NLDPG
+1207 DLDPG

-1221 DPELII
+1221 NPELII
-1227 NTQLVQGNSEIDHT
+1227 NTQLLQGNSEIDHT

-1255 PISVFAKAETELLF
+1255 PISVFAKAETELMF

-1291 VTDLKQGDYQI
+1291 VTDLKQGEYQI

-1313 FYLFTTPEELNI
+1313 FYLFTTPEELNFPE
-1325 LMELVQPITIYNT
+1325 ELVQPITIYNT

-1376 INLPV
+1376 INLPE
-1381 LPTGVYMTKI
+1381 LPTGVYLAKV
-1391 KNNKRLIT
+1391 KNNKKLIT
-1399 KKIIIR
+1399 SKIILK
-1405 NRN
+1405 N

>member
-1 MKKKRFLFYLLI
+1 MKKNRFLFYLII
-13 SLQLVGLT
+13 SLQLVGIT
-21 NAKTSY
+21 NAKTTY
-27 YPLLTNSENLK
+27 NPLLTNSENLK

-53 KSSSNNT
+53 NRSPNNT

-74 FNVPEG
+74 FSVPEG

-238 NDLACNYDET
+238 
-248 ASTDDGSCT
+248 
-257 FFESG
+257 
-262 STSLTFP
+262 
-269 LYYNAVENEENG
+269 
-281 EEYDSYPV
+281 
-289 VMNEDGTLIGYDEEN
+289 
-304 YNYRVCENGASY
+304 
-316 SYTGTFYD
+316 
-324 GYEGTGTWDPSSLE
+324 
-338 ITGAYYESFFEETIS
+338 
-353 FTYTYIPI
+353 
-361 PTCTSEETLLTVLG
+361 
-375 GAHLVEKSWTITE
+375 
-388 CDGTEIASGG
+388 
-398 APYAQCINLEEN
+398 
-410 YIINLVD
+410 
-417 DIGDGDG
+417 
-424 TGDGWDGTEMTI
+424 
-436 ADQTYTIQD
+436 
-445 GASESYSLGSCSIE
+445 
-459 GCTESFACNYDE
+459 
-471 TANTNDGSCTF
+471 
-482 FESGTTSLTFP
+482 
-493 LNYAA
+493 
-498 SEAYSNG
+498 
-505 NEYQTYTIVYNQDGT
+505 
-520 VSDSNNNN
+520 
-528 FTYQVCS
+528 
-535 DGSSFNY
+535 
-542 DEDIGSAYQGT
+542 
-553 WDPANFDIT
+553 
-562 GDFYDS
+562 
-568 DEDDTISFTYT
+568 
-579 YIPTCTTEEKLLT
+579 
-592 VLGGAYLGEKSWAI
+592 
-606 TECDGTEIASGGAPY
+606 
-621 AQCINL
+621 
-627 GENYII
+627 
-633 NLVDDVGDG
+633 
-642 TGDGWDGTEMNIAGT
+642 
-657 NYTMTDNVASIEI
+657 
-670 GVGSCSIEGCTESF
+670 ESF

-726 YDTYTIVYNQDG
+726 YNTYTIVYNQDG

-803 TTEEK
+803 TSEEK

-822 WTITECDG
+822 WAITECDG

-864 GWNGTEMTIADQT
+864 GWDGTEMTIADQT

-1023 SNSSGSKWEYFTT
+1023 SNSSGSKWEYYTT
-1036 SSLPTAGNFKS
+1036 SSLPTAGNFTS

-1063 KGQMAT
+1063 EGQMAT

-1088 IGNPY
+1088 VGNPY

-1150 NSINGSQTFTFSK
+1150 NGINGSQTFTFSK

-1361 GQEVFAKQLNTEKIR
+1361 GQEVFAKQLKTAEKTR
-1376 INLPV
+1376 INLPD
-1381 LPTGVYMTKI
+1381 LPTGVYMTKL

-1405 NRN
+1405 NQN